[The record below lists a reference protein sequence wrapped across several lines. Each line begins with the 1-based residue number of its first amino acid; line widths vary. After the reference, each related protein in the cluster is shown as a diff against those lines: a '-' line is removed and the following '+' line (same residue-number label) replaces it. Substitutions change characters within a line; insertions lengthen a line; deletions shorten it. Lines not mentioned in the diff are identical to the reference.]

1 MTLLRS
7 TQSDIIFLVNI
18 EKGLI
23 MYDYLIIG
31 NGISGLSAAEE
42 IRKEDQDGQILI
54 VSDENRLTYWRTR
67 LSELIEKDYTDEEI
81 LVKKEAWYKE
91 KNIEVKLGTHIDKID
106 KENKKAI
113 TKDGEEF
120 EYNKLLIATGSHA
133 FVPPIKNADAEGVF
147 AIRSSE
153 DLKHFK
159 DYLHDKKKLII
170 IGGGILGLEAANS
183 ISHLGIEITIVEAC
197 DYLLPKQLDRDLSQ
211 KLEKSLNDMGMKTL
225 TCKFSEEILVKDGRV
240 CGLKLKDGEEI
251 EADAIMIQ
259 AGIRANIELAQNSGL
274 ATDRGILVGENL
286 QIEGE
291 DIYAAG
297 DVAQIG
303 NFSIGLWTASMEMGK
318 IAGANMVGSNKL
330 YEQPKPFSTLMLGD
344 VKLFSAG
351 QISGEGIEELVKED
365 GEKIY
370 KLFKSGDKYVGSIL
384 WGDIKYQMDAKKIV
398 FEDTDPK
405 ETKLGKEIFGL

>member
-1 MTLLRS
+1 
-7 TQSDIIFLVNI
+7 
-18 EKGLI
+18 
-23 MYDYLIIG
+23 MYNYLIIG

-42 IRKEDQDGQILI
+42 IRKNDSNGQILI
-54 VSDENRLTYWRTR
+54 VSDEHGLTYWRTR

-81 LVKKEAWYKE
+81 LVKKENWYKE
-91 KNIEVKLGTHIDKID
+91 KNIEVKLDTYIEKID

-113 TKDGEEF
+113 AKDGEEF
-120 EYNKLLIATGSHA
+120 EYEKLLIATGSHA

-147 AIRSSE
+147 AIRSSD

-159 DYLHDKKKLII
+159 EYLAGKKKLII

-183 ISHLGIEITIVEAC
+183 ISHLGIEITIVEAF
-197 DYLLPKQLDRDLSQ
+197 DYLLARQLDKDLSQ
-211 KLEKSLNDMGMKTL
+211 KLEKALNDMGMETL
-225 TCKFSEEILVKDGRV
+225 TGKFSEEILVKDGKV
-240 CGLKLKDGEEI
+240 CGLRLTDGTEI

-259 AGIRANIELAQNSGL
+259 AGVRANIEVATNSGL

-286 QIEGE
+286 QVENE

-318 IAGANMVGSNKL
+318 IAGANMAGDNKL
-330 YEQPKPFSTLMLGD
+330 YEQPKPFSTLMIGD
-344 VKLFSAG
+344 IKLFSAG
-351 QISGEGIEELVKED
+351 QNAGEGIEEVKVED
-365 GEKIY
+365 GDTIY
-370 KLFKSGDKYVGSIL
+370 KLFKNGDKYVGGIL
-384 WGDIKYQMDAKKIV
+384 WGDIKYQMDVKKIV
-398 FEDTDPK
+398 FEETYPK

>member
-1 MTLLRS
+1 
-7 TQSDIIFLVNI
+7 
-18 EKGLI
+18 

-54 VSDENRLTYWRTR
+54 VSDENELTYWRTR

-113 TKDGEEF
+113 AKDGEEF

-318 IAGANMVGSNKL
+318 IAGANMAGSNKL

-370 KLFKSGDKYVGSIL
+370 KLFKNGDKYVGSIL

>member
-1 MTLLRS
+1 
-7 TQSDIIFLVNI
+7 
-18 EKGLI
+18 

-81 LVKKEAWYKE
+81 LVKKEAWYNE

-259 AGIRANIELAQNSGL
+259 AGIRANIELAQNSDL

-370 KLFKSGDKYVGSIL
+370 KLFKNGDKYVGSIL
-384 WGDIKYQMDAKKIV
+384 WGDIKHQMDAKKIV